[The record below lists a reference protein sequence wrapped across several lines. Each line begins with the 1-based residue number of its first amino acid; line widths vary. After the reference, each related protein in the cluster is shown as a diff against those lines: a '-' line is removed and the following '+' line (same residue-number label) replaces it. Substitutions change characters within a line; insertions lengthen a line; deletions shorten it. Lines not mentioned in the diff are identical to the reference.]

1 MEGLEAQLPQTRVE
15 FTDRSPLTRAALAF
29 AEGRHSGQTRDID
42 GVPFVTHPVEVA
54 CLLAEA
60 GYSDE
65 VVAAGVLHD
74 VLEDTN
80 AERADLEANFGPAVA
95 WLVSAVS
102 DDASIE
108 DQAERK
114 AALRDQVADAGE
126 RAAAIFA
133 ADKVSKAREL
143 RVRASR
149 GGHEHGDRAKV
160 DHYEQ
165 SLAMLAEL
173 IPGHR
178 LVDQLRLEL
187 QALSALPA
195 GGT

>member
-1 MEGLEAQLPQTRVE
+1 VEALQAQLPEVRAE
-15 FTDRSPLTRAALAF
+15 FTERSPLTRAALAF

-42 GVPFVTHPVEVA
+42 EVPFVTHPVEVA
-54 CLLAEA
+54 CLLHEA

-74 VLEDTN
+74 VLEDTD

-95 WLVSAVS
+95 WLVGAVS

-108 DQAERK
+108 DHAERK
-114 AALRDQVADAGE
+114 AALRGQVAEAGE

-143 RVRASR
+143 RVRVSR
-149 GGHEHGDRAKV
+149 NGLDERDRSRV

-165 SLAMLAEL
+165 SLTMLAEL